1 MNEEAK
7 KIEAGRDLRDVI
19 EPEAAD
25 LWVRSKSYSWSDAAA
40 FSQAVSLRRIADAVG
55 AICDDI
61 RREKVR

>member
-25 LWVRSKSYSWSDAAA
+25 LWVKSKSYSWSDVAA
-40 FSQAVSLRRIADAVG
+40 FSQAISLRRIADVAVV
-55 AICDDI
+55 IYNDI
-61 RREKVR
+61 QREQAK